1 MTQRGSDISNIRWL
15 TPGAVED
22 SSSMWSDSMAA
33 EGWGLYAEEMMAEPA
48 DSRPYGFY
56 SAPEYLYQLQG
67 QMMRAVR
74 VRVDVG
80 IHTGRMTLEQARDY
94 FAEHVHFYPGAC
106 SAPDP
111 DARATCQISERA
123 IYRYSKWP
131 TQAIT
136 YNLGK
141 NAIRDLREAYKAKQG
156 TAYSAKDFHEKLMA
170 MGTVPVS
177 YFRDEFLAH

>member
-1 MTQRGSDISNIRWL
+1 
-15 TPGAVED
+15 
-22 SSSMWSDSMAA
+22 
-33 EGWGLYAEEMMAEPA
+33 
-48 DSRPYGFY
+48 
-56 SAPEYLYQLQG
+56 
-67 QMMRAVR
+67 MMRAVR

-80 IHTGRMTLEQARDY
+80 IHTGRMTFEEARDY

-106 SAPDP
+106 ATTSADG
-111 DARATCQISERA
+111 RATCAVAERA

-141 NAIRDLREAYKAKQG
+141 NAIVDLREAYKKKMG
-156 TAYSAKDFHEKLMA
+156 TAYSPKSFHEKFMR

-177 YFRDEFLAH
+177 YFSEMFLE